1 MKGAHALRGR
11 NVGRHGDQ
19 ALIGTIRVPMAL
31 LAQSQ
36 ATVRP
41 IAEAVAGGNSQLFS
55 PAHDEENASTHSAS
69 GWKKCEQNRV
79 VNLFSKEA
87 NRSIEKGPHRALSSR
102 NIAGRMQ

>member
-11 NVGRHGDQ
+11 SAGRHGEQ

-69 GWKKCEQNRV
+69 GLKKCEQSRV
-79 VNLFSKEA
+79 VSLFSKEA
-87 NRSIEKGPHRALSSR
+87 NQSIENGPHRALS
-102 NIAGRMQ
+102 